1 MNIEMKEIENIDG
14 EIIKEYIEEMLWSS
28 YEGFEKKDVEGI
40 EKMLEDL
47 ILYNKCR

>member
-1 MNIEMKEIENIDG
+1 MNIEMKEIEKING
-14 EIIKEYIEEMLWSS
+14 EVIKEYIEEMLWGS

-47 ILYNKCR
+47 ILYNKNR